1 MTKKEK
7 LAQLER
13 ILKSRLF
20 QDSVSLKSFL
30 RFVVMKTIQGE
41 SAGLKEYVIATEVF
55 GRSSDYDPKSD
66 SVVRVQAGRLRG
78 KLRDY
83 YLTEGGADPITLE
96 MPKGRYIPTFSR
108 REPSLAP
115 SPEVDAAEPNFG
127 GGGRLSEDARS
138 RHWRERALVW
148 PFWRDFLDSSDPCWL
163 VFSNTL
169 FEGTAETGMKLFKPL
184 DAPGSNPGSPAVTR
198 IAAGAFHGPRS
209 IVDHYTGVGET
220 MGVYLLSEFF
230 GRVDHPFR
238 VKRSLLLT
246 WEDLKSQHIV
256 VLGSPAENFF
266 LRDLPQKQVFI
277 FQPLRDEQGRE
288 TFGIVNLDP
297 RPGEAAC
304 YFARQEGP
312 SRSQVTRDYAVIS
325 LLTGLGAKKKIMVL
339 AGITTYGTQ
348 AAAEYVTKPG
358 YLEELIGALQL
369 RSESASPHLSS
380 GYQILIEVKVNDGVP
395 IQVQYLTHHSL

>member
-13 ILKSRLF
+13 INRSRVF
-20 QDSVSLKSFL
+20 QDSESLKSFL
-30 RFVVMKTIQGE
+30 RFVVVKTIQGE

-66 SVVRVQAGRLRG
+66 SVVRVQAGRLRN
-78 KLRDY
+78 KLREY
-83 YLTEGGADPITLE
+83 YLAEGNEDPILLDL
-96 MPKGRYIPTFSR
+96 PKGRYIPTFARRDRDFSPSR
-108 REPSLAP
+108 APEAPEAP
-115 SPEVDAAEPNFG
+115 SSKLGGLNYDAQ
-127 GGGRLSEDARS
+127 S
-138 RHWRERALVW
+138 RHRRERAVAWPLWQDYLGASEPCLV
-148 PFWRDFLDSSDPCWL
+148 

-198 IAAGAFHGPRS
+198 IAAGFFPEPRS
-209 IVDHYTGVGET
+209 IVDHYTGIGET

-246 WEDLKSQHIV
+246 WEDLKSQNIV

-266 LRDLPQKQVFI
+266 LRDLPQKQEFI
-277 FQPLRDEQGRE
+277 FQPLQDEVGRA
-288 TFGIVNLDP
+288 TFGIVNLNP
-297 RPGEAAC
+297 RPGEAAS
-304 YFARQEGP
+304 YLARQEGP
-312 SRSQVTRDYAVIS
+312 SRSQVTRDYGVIS
-325 LLTGLGAKKKIMVL
+325 LLTGLGMKKRLMVL

-348 AAAEYVTKPG
+348 AAAEYVTKSG
-358 YLEELIGALQL
+358 YLEELIEALRL
-369 RSESASPHLSS
+369 RSEDGASALAR
-380 GYQILIEVKVNDGVP
+380 GCQILIEVKVNDGVP
-395 IQVQYLTHHSL
+395 IQVQYLTHHVL